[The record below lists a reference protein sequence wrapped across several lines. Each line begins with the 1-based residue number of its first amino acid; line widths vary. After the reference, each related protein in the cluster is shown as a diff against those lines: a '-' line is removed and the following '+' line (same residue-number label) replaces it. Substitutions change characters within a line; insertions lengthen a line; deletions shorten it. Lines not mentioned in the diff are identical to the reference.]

1 MRNAFDLH
9 LVPILKCTPP
19 IIQNVHPY
27 YKLCTPYC
35 ITYSAYYKVCMSV
48 HNCQTPNFDTDHT
61 TWFRQYRISHIDTRV
76 NNKHEKITA
85 QCDAGTFLPQG
96 LAYHILSPCSFF
108 LPPFTH
114 PHFTSC
120 TRTYTIHDPQLTS
133 TGAAYMSL
141 LVTPAQWVGH
151 GNSGGQ
157 GRQRSGN
164 RRCSSSSPAFVS
176 IVEV

>member
-61 TWFRQYRISHIDTRV
+61 TCLDS
-76 NNKHEKITA
+76 TA
-85 QCDAGTFLPQG
+85 FHTLTHALTINTKRSQHNAMQGTFLPQG

-120 TRTYTIHDPQLTS
+120 TCTYTIHDPQLTS